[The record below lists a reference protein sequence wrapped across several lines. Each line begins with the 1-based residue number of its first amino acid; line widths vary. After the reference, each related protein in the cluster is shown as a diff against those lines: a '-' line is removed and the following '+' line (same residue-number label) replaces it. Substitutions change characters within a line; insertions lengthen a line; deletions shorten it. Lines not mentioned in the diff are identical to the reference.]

1 VFEDESRPNA
11 WLNNVKR
18 VPSTSYQPESKLPA
32 CLLNAIK
39 PPETWRSCKTVLL
52 RCTAGRSGENQASSN
67 KNAKRCRQPRH
78 EDKKKAR
85 PPSRWYQKS
94 SRKHTENIDR
104 NYREKGTRD
113 RTLALFMW
121 QEDPYYY
128 QSASLHHFLS
138 RCSRKTLRGNHK
150 NITFPEPGA
159 LVWRL
164 RSICYPGRE
173 DRNVGRFCI

>member
-1 VFEDESRPNA
+1 MFEDESRPNA

-67 KNAKRCRQPRH
+67 KNAKRCRQ
-78 EDKKKAR
+78 
-85 PPSRWYQKS
+85 RWHGTRTRKS
-94 SRKHTENIDR
+94 TSTVAVVPKVFTKTYRKHRSELSGERHPRPNPGPLHVAR
-104 NYREKGTRD
+104 RSLL
-113 RTLALFMW
+113 LASM
-121 QEDPYYY
+121 
-128 QSASLHHFLS
+128 HHFLS

-150 NITFPEPGA
+150 NITFPEPRA
-159 LVWRL
+159 LVRRL